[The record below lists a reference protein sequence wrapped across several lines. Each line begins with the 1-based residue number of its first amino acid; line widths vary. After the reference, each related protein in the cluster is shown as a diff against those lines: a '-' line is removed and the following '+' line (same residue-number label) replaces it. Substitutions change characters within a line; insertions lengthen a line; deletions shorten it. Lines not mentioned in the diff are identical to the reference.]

1 MRKETEEY
9 YTYMFTAGA
18 RVWRIRSSW
27 SSSSA
32 GIRDSKSG
40 GNSLSVNS
48 STRGIEADLRQIESS
63 FRLTRRESGVNTVG
77 TVMNATTMSS
87 SRRTGCR
94 TIEFINRLNPLLRRS
109 KKSVSA
115 EK

>member
-1 MRKETEEY
+1 
-9 YTYMFTAGA
+9 MFTAGV

-32 GIRDSKSG
+32 GIRDSKSS

-48 STRGIEADLRQIESS
+48 STRGIEADLRQRESS
-63 FRLTRRESGVNTVG
+63 FSFSYTKTGSNTVG

-94 TIEFINRLNPLLRRS
+94 TIEFIYRLNPLLRRS

-115 EK
+115 ER